1 MMTNPGLNGR
11 KKGIQSFEESI
22 PFIKEIK
29 FTYGEWFVG
38 YETRKITFKGED
50 LFLDVDYSYV
60 FQNEVKP
67 FTQEFPGM
75 KKDFF
80 EALTALHVGEWE
92 ERYDNWNVLDG
103 YSWSLEICFSNGHK
117 AVEKGGSN
125 DYPDNFDDFY
135 QLLKLEE
142 NDLMK

>member
-1 MMTNPGLNGR
+1 MMTNLGPNGR

-50 LFLDVDYSYV
+50 LFLDVDYSC
-60 FQNEVKP
+60 FNQNGIKP
-67 FTQEFPGM
+67 FVQKFPGM
-75 KKDFF
+75 KKDFLD
-80 EALTALHVGEWE
+80 ALTALHVGEWE

-125 DYPDNFDDFY
+125 DHPVNFDDFY
-135 QLLKLEE
+135 QLVKLE
-142 NDLMK
+142 DKDSMK

>member
-1 MMTNPGLNGR
+1 MTNLEPLGR
-11 KKGIQSFEESI
+11 EKEIRTFEESI
-22 PFIKEIK
+22 LFIKEIK
-29 FTYGEWFVG
+29 FTYGEWFVR

-50 LFLDVDYSYV
+50 LFLDVDYSYGS
-60 FQNEVKP
+60 KP
-67 FTQEFPGM
+67 FTQKFPGM

-125 DYPDNFDDFY
+125 DHPDNFDDFY
-135 QLLKLEE
+135 QLVKLE
-142 NDLMK
+142 DKDSMK

>member
-1 MMTNPGLNGR
+1 MMTNLEPLGR
-11 KKGIQSFEESI
+11 EKEIRTFEESI

-50 LFLDVDYSYV
+50 LFLDVNYSYV

-125 DYPDNFDDFY
+125 DHPDNFDDFY
-135 QLLKLEE
+135 QLVKLE
-142 NDLMK
+142 DKDSMK

>member
-1 MMTNPGLNGR
+1 MMTNPGPNGR

-50 LFLDVDYSYV
+50 LFLDVDYSYSS
-60 FQNEVKP
+60 KP
-67 FTQEFPGM
+67 FTQKLPGM
-75 KKDFF
+75 KKDFL

-92 ERYDNWNVLDG
+92 ERYINCNVLDG

-125 DYPDNFDDFY
+125 DYPGNFDDFF
-135 QLLKLEE
+135 QLMKLE
-142 NDLMK
+142 DKDSKK

>member
-1 MMTNPGLNGR
+1 MMTNPGPNGR

-29 FTYGEWFVG
+29 FTYGEWLVG

-50 LFLDVDYSYV
+50 LFLDVDYSYGS
-60 FQNEVKP
+60 KP
-67 FTQEFPGM
+67 FTQKFPGM
-75 KKDFF
+75 KKDFLD
-80 EALTALHVGEWE
+80 ALTALHVGEWE

-125 DYPDNFDDFY
+125 DHPVNFDDFY
-135 QLLKLEE
+135 QLVKLE
-142 NDLMK
+142 DKDSMK

>member
-1 MMTNPGLNGR
+1 M
-11 KKGIQSFEESI
+11 
-22 PFIKEIK
+22 
-29 FTYGEWFVG
+29 
-38 YETRKITFKGED
+38 YETRKITFRGED

-67 FTQEFPGM
+67 FTQKFPGM

-125 DYPDNFDDFY
+125 DHPDNFDDFY